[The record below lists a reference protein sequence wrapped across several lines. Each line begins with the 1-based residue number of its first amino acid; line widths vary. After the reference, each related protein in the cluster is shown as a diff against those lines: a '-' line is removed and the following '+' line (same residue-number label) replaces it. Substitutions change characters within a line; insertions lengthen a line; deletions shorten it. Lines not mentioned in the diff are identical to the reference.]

1 MGAIVGFVIA
11 GWASLG
17 ANWSIGAG
25 LLVPKKLPVPLSQCS
40 ANISESFLK
49 QFDRPK

>member
-25 LLVPKKLPVPLSQCS
+25 LLVPKKLSVVFSHCQG
-40 ANISESFLK
+40 NISESFLK

>member
-25 LLVPKKLPVPLSQCS
+25 LLVPKKLPVPLSHC
-40 ANISESFLK
+40 AGNISESFLK